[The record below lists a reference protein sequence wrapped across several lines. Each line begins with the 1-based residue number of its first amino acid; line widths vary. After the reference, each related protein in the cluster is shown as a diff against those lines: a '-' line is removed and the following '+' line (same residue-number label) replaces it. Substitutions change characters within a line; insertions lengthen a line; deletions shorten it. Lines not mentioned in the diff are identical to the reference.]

1 MAKEKFGIAVAAE
14 IAREV
19 DELVAECDD
28 LGATRS
34 EIVEAILTAFI
45 QTESNHAEQVR
56 KVIIR
61 KRKGYR
67 TRQCPFVGSVLQN
80 MFKHNQKLRTRYYNQ
95 WTIELPF
102 YITLYLTNN
111 NRDWEV
117 CPLVSCS
124 SPSRSNRARTR
135 ALTAL

>member
-1 MAKEKFGIAVAAE
+1 MAVDEE
-14 IAREV
+14 IVQEV

-61 KRKGYR
+61 KRKG
-67 TRQCPFVGSVLQN
+67 
-80 MFKHNQKLRTRYYNQ
+80 
-95 WTIELPF
+95 
-102 YITLYLTNN
+102 TL
-111 NRDWEV
+111 
-117 CPLVSCS
+117 
-124 SPSRSNRARTR
+124 
-135 ALTAL
+135 